1 MSSPFNILD
10 NMFKNAMSLN
20 DNREI
25 FVFIFAMALES
36 PPNSRGQPLGWTPCS
51 SGACSPSG
59 GPRIC
64 PRTGHFLV
72 FNKEDLSFY
81 YEIWEPFGP
90 TVIFSPLYLITFSN
104 LILNLLGKNESFLKP
119 HGVKQA
125 WTKVQAMTTSFG
137 NHTFNLNLKSAN
149 LATKHDAIMH
159 LKMA

>member
-59 GPRIC
+59 GARIC

-90 TVIFSPLYLITFSN
+90 TVIFSPLTIITCSISTLKWKTGLFST
-104 LILNLLGKNESFLKP
+104 LERKTDHMTCFPI
-119 HGVKQA
+119 VKCCEKRK
-125 WTKVQAMTTSFG
+125 WTIHKTVTAV
-137 NHTFNLNLKSAN
+137 
-149 LATKHDAIMH
+149 
-159 LKMA
+159 